1 MMLPSLRQPELQN
14 GDRMSRDEFMHR
26 WEQIPELKQ
35 AELIE
40 GVVYLASPVSLA
52 HGSYDALFVQWLGRY
67 AFAVQK
73 GLRIATNTTVPIG
86 DSTFQPDIALF
97 HPARSGATGKYLEHL
112 PDLVVEISHASRSYD
127 LGPKLAAYRSAGLR
141 DYITVL
147 LEDQRVEWRVLSR
160 ARYRLLQPANDQ
172 ILRSPNF
179 PGLWL
184 DTQALFPPDER
195 RLFGAIDRG
204 LEYQAGP

>member
-1 MMLPSLRQPELQN
+1 
-14 GDRMSRDEFMHR
+14 MSRDEFMRR

-67 AFAVQK
+67 SFAVQK
-73 GLRIATNTTVPIG
+73 GLKITTNTTVPIG
-86 DSTFQPDIALF
+86 YSTFQPDIALF
-97 HPARSGATGKYLEHL
+97 HPANAEDADRKYLEHV
-112 PDLVVEISHASRSYD
+112 PDLVVEISHSSRSYD

-147 LEDQRVEWRVLSR
+147 LEDQRVEWRVLSG
-160 ARYRLLQPANDQ
+160 ARYRLLQPAKDG

-184 DTQALFPPDER
+184 DTLALFPPNER

-204 LEYQAGP
+204 LEAAGG